1 MQESQ
6 VHLLLISL
14 PKPHMLPSQGKMPPL
29 SIQTG
34 QVRSL
39 GLSEAL
45 SSHPSHHLVQ
55 CIVSKMNLKC
65 PPLPLAAPPS
75 FCGQHWPPA
84 WPPCCFLQ
92 LPTFCAQLPE
102 GLTNASQPLTS
113 VKSRT
118 LTMACKPLLASSPAP
133 LPRPTDF
140 FSLLEQIKPFL
151 PQSLAPGFPSLNL
164 VSAEAPPQKAFLTP
178 VPPLHPLCQSPLTFG
193 GTLFIYLQF
202 QEGGI
207 PKPSAWL

>member
-6 VHLLLISL
+6 VHLLLIAL
-14 PKPHMLPSQGKMPPL
+14 PQPHMLPSQGMVPPP

-39 GLSEAL
+39 GLSETL

-55 CIVSKMNLKC
+55 CVVSKINLKG

-84 WPPCCFLQ
+84 WPPCCCLQ

-102 GLTNASQPLTS
+102 GLTNASQLLTS

-118 LTMACKPLLASSPAP
+118 PTMACKPLLASSPTP

-140 FSLLEQIKPFL
+140 FSLLERTKPFV
-151 PQSLAPGFPSLNL
+151 PQSLTPGFPSLSL
-164 VSAEAPPQKAFLTP
+164 VSAEAPP
-178 VPPLHPLCQSPLTFG
+178 
-193 GTLFIYLQF
+193 
-202 QEGGI
+202 
-207 PKPSAWL
+207 